1 MSPVVSFIPLQA
13 APPEASP
20 LGMLVPMAA
29 IFLIFYFLL
38 IRPQQK
44 KQRDQEKMLQGIEK
58 GDNVVTAGGLHGRV
72 SGVTD
77 DVLTL
82 DIGGVKGERMRVK
95 VSRARVESV
104 TKSGKS
110 EAS

>member
-13 APPEASP
+13 APPDASP

-95 VSRARVESV
+95 VSRARVEGV
-104 TKSGKS
+104 TKSSKS

>member
-1 MSPVVSFIPLQA
+1 MNPVVSLIPLQA
-13 APPEASP
+13 AAPEASP

-44 KQRDQEKMLQGIEK
+44 KQRDQEKMLQSIEK

-95 VSRARVESV
+95 VSRARVEGV